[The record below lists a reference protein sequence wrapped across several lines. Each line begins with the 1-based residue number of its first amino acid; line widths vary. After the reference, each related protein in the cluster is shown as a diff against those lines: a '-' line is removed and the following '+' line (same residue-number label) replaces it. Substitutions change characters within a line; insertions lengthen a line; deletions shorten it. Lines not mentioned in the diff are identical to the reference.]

1 MTELG
6 LGRAIGALI
15 LAMMIGITC
24 ALLVPKG
31 PRPVPA
37 VPMTTVASAPLPPI
51 PPEPEPII
59 ITPEPPHPTLCEGLG
74 EKATL
79 ACVLRGPDLDSYS
92 DDVLEKADSAAY
104 AERLA
109 LEASTPSGRDR

>member
-1 MTELG
+1 MTERG
-6 LGRAIGALI
+6 IGRAIGALI

-24 ALLVPKG
+24 AFLVPKG
-31 PRPVPA
+31 PKPAPAAPV
-37 VPMTTVASAPLPPI
+37 TTVVAAPLPPI

-59 ITPEPPHPTLCEGLG
+59 ITPELPHSNLCEGLN

-92 DDVLEKADSAAY
+92 ETVLEKADSAAY
-104 AERLA
+104 AERLT